1 NEKEARLFAG
11 FQIDVEP
18 YTKPDFNLR
27 KGHYAGR
34 YLKMVKELKA
44 AAGDDLPL
52 SVVLPFWFDSVMLQ
66 DKPLSFHVMDV
77 ADEVVLMSYR
87 TTFDELVASGC
98 DELTYAGVIGKP
110 LLLGIET
117 VKLPRERHIIIAR
130 REALKHLPADAG
142 DIILTPDIR
151 DRLPVDRQF
160 FVRPEKITFFGKL
173 DQVKAILAKQPPYE
187 MFSGYVIHSFE
198 SYLQQGNGVFRT
210 AP

>member
-1 NEKEARLFAG
+1 
-11 FQIDVEP
+11 
-18 YTKPDFNLR
+18 
-27 KGHYAGR
+27 
-34 YLKMVKELKA
+34 MVKELKA
-44 AAGDDLPL
+44 AAGDGLLPL
-52 SVVLPFWFDSVMLQ
+52 GRS
-66 DKPLSFHVMDV
+66 PLLVRRGHAAGQASCAFHVMDA

-130 REALKHLPADAG
+130 REALRHLPADAG

-160 FVRPEKITFFGKL
+160 FVRPEKRS
-173 DQVKAILAKQPPYE
+173 PS
-187 MFSGYVIHSFE
+187 SGNST
-198 SYLQQGNGVFRT
+198 R
-210 AP
+210 